1 MLIFTAHGFVL
12 DKRGVPGLNVKA
24 NGFGFM
30 PQSEQYDLEGE
41 EYGLTISY
49 PRWVLPVLASM
60 PELRLSK
67 FHEGLWWATQDT
79 YVCGKSPDRVPG
91 CPASAL
97 NHPTTP
103 VSRSI

>member
-67 FHEGLWWATQDT
+67 FHEGLWWASQDT
-79 YVCGKSPDRVPG
+79 YVCMKEP
-91 CPASAL
+91 
-97 NHPTTP
+97 
-103 VSRSI
+103 